1 MFHLSHNF
9 LTVTVKVE
17 LIRIFNTKEEKG
29 LLLEFF
35 FFFKERKKKKN
46 DVQLKEL
53 FLKPGD
59 KNCQPYV

>member
-35 FFFKERKKKKN
+35 FFLKKERKK
-46 DVQLKEL
+46 E
-53 FLKPGD
+53 
-59 KNCQPYV
+59 